1 VETIIEE
8 NSDLKVGINYPKT
21 GYDVLDEKIDEYI
34 KSSYHSSSSK
44 SLSTLDEVNIDYS
57 YFESESMISIT
68 LYKTFNYEKEIMTYN
83 FDKENEKMISL
94 EDFTSCQKLEFLIQE
109 YLLNYYSDFI
119 DVRLLDS
126 VSTSLFSFDQNNL
139 YLYYNPG
146 FFSTYSEIIIVTIPL
161 EKVGVTLTTAN
172 MAFVEV
178 SSIKREI
185 PVDSKVVALTFDD
198 GPSQYTDSIL
208 EILKEN
214 DAVATFF
221 ILGNKVSMYQD
232 VLKKA
237 ISYGNEL
244 GNHTY
249 NHKWLTKLTDDE
261 IKSQIHDTN
270 SIMEEVL
277 NYTPVLFRPSYGS
290 LNKRVRQDIDLDI
303 VLWNIDTMDWKYKN
317 VGKIVS
323 RATSNVEDL
332 DIILLHDTYQTTKDS
347 ISKII
352 STLKEKGFTFV
363 TVSELKEIKY
373 LRSLE

>member
-1 VETIIEE
+1 
-8 NSDLKVGINYPKT
+8 
-21 GYDVLDEKIDEYI
+21 
-34 KSSYHSSSSK
+34 
-44 SLSTLDEVNIDYS
+44 
-57 YFESESMISIT
+57 
-68 LYKTFNYEKEIMTYN
+68 MTYN

-94 EDFTSCQKLEFLIQE
+94 EDFTSCQKLEFLTQE

-261 IKSQIHDTN
+261 IKSQIYDTN